1 MILIGQTVLLLLGEL
16 TARLWREVWNEIS
29 CFSGLVA
36 VGEAQ
41 EFSGWST
48 ENFSDFNCSIP
59 KIIRGEW
66 YSREKNEDAR
76 NNIDSD
82 TMTARGTCKS
92 YRSHISFLT
101 SHILHLKS

>member
-1 MILIGQTVLLLLGEL
+1 MALGD
-16 TARLWREVWNEIS
+16 
-29 CFSGLVA
+29 
-36 VGEAQ
+36 AQ

-92 YRSHISFLT
+92 YRSQISFLT
-101 SHILHLKS
+101 SHICYLMPRVFL

>member
-1 MILIGQTVLLLLGEL
+1 MSNLAII
-16 TARLWREVWNEIS
+16 
-29 CFSGLVA
+29 SGLFV
-36 VGEAQ
+36 VGDAQ
-41 EFSGWST
+41 EFAGWSID
-48 ENFSDFNCSIP
+48 NFSDFNCSIP

-92 YRSHISFLT
+92 YRSHILDLI
-101 SHILHLKS
+101 SHI